1 LKTAGDWEKKSNPL
15 LSLKTLNL
23 LPVWSRITKE
33 PHKTLIF
40 ILNQDGLSLSRI
52 PGVTVINVIF
62 LISLVFVLTGAC
74 ISSYSVCGAQ
84 DEISF
89 LAEVKWISL
98 EGGFFGLVT
107 EDGRKFLPLN
117 LPEEF
122 KKKGLKVRVKGNIK
136 KDIATVQMWGMPFE
150 IREIDIHRE

>member
-1 LKTAGDWEKKSNPL
+1 MKTAGDWEKKSNPL

>member
-1 LKTAGDWEKKSNPL
+1 M
-15 LSLKTLNL
+15 
-23 LPVWSRITKE
+23 
-33 PHKTLIF
+33 
-40 ILNQDGLSLSRI
+40 
-52 PGVTVINVIF
+52 TVINVIF